1 MVIMRRLILF
11 RHAKAEPRGP
21 GQSDFDR
28 QLAPRGWEDAAI
40 VGRALAADGVTPD
53 LALVSPSRRTTET
66 WISAR
71 DAFPQPVKVELV
83 RDLYDAAPEAIRAA
97 IEAAAD
103 RGDTLIVI
111 GHNPGMHELGV
122 DLLID
127 ASASAAEV
135 EQVAARFPTATAAV
149 YAIDPAGRAS
159 LERVYLARELGGEG
173 DG

>member
-83 RDLYDAAPEAIRAA
+83 RDPTTRPPRRSAPRSRRPRIAATR
-97 IEAAAD
+97 
-103 RGDTLIVI
+103 
-111 GHNPGMHELGV
+111 
-122 DLLID
+122 
-127 ASASAAEV
+127 
-135 EQVAARFPTATAAV
+135 
-149 YAIDPAGRAS
+149 
-159 LERVYLARELGGEG
+159 
-173 DG
+173 